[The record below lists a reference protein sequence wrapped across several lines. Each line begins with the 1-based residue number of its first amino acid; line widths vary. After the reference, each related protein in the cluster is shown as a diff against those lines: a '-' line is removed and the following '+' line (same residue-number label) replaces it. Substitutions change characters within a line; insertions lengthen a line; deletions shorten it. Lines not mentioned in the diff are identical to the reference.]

1 LLGVKTVIRQE
12 LRTHPPQQPGGGGR
26 TAAIDRDIKPQRD
39 VTLVIERKHGER
51 QEARLLLRLDT
62 PIEVDYF
69 EVDYYENGGILPYVP
84 RRLLPHTTST
94 HAL

>member
-1 LLGVKTVIRQE
+1 MLGVKTVIRQE
-12 LRTHPPQQPGGGGR
+12 LRTHPPQQPGGDGR
-26 TAAIDRDIKPQRD
+26 TTAIDRDIKPQQD

-51 QEARLLLRLDT
+51 QEVRLLLRIDT
-62 PIEVDYF
+62 PI

-94 HAL
+94 HVL